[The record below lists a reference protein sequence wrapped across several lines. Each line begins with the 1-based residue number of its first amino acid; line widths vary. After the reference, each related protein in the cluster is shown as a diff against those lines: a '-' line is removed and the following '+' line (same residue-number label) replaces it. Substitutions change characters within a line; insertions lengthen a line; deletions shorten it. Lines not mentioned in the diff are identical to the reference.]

1 MDKSVAYQKLE
12 SLVARFTNHYD
23 EYKVKSYN
31 ETQVRQ
37 DFINP
42 FFEIFNWDTGNIQ
55 NLSESAREVVH
66 EDKVKVLE
74 KRIQRTKAPDYS
86 FNLEGKRLFFV
97 EAKKPSVF
105 IKEECE
111 PAYQLRR
118 YAWSAKLKI
127 SILTDFEEFAVYDCL
142 KKPNEKDKSSY
153 ARIKYI
159 HYTEYLA
166 EFDYLW
172 EVFEKNNVLNG
183 SLNKY
188 FLDASSKKGIE
199 SVDDDF
205 LNTLDGF
212 RTTLAS
218 DISKQNMDMLE
229 RDINIVVQKTIDR
242 IIFLRIAEDRDIEE
256 YGKLNGVL
264 VGDDYYQN
272 LYNIFDDADR
282 KYNSGLFENDELSR
296 DAVVSNKVV
305 KNIISDLYFPKSP
318 YEFSV
323 LSVEILGSAYEQFL
337 GKTITLD
344 KNHKSK
350 IEYKPEVR
358 KAGGVYYTPEYI
370 VKYIVLNTLGAL
382 IKNKTPKQIESIKI
396 VDPSCGSG
404 SFLIGAY
411 EYLLNFHE
419 TYYLNNPPSVGH
431 KKESPIGDDNKLTV
445 QTKKRILVNNIFGVD
460 IDAQAVEVTKLS
472 LMLKC
477 LEGEN
482 SFSINEELGLFG
494 ERALPSMEDNI
505 KCGNSLIGTDFYDSS
520 GELDFGDSEI
530 IYKINAFDWEAE
542 FPSVFAQNGFDVVIG
557 NPPYVKIQTLTE
569 SNPLIVDDLKERYFS
584 ARNRN
589 IDLYV
594 CFVEKGLSI
603 IKENG
608 VLGYILPHKF
618 FEGDMGE
625 NLRSIISKKKALEK
639 VVYFGANQVFENA
652 TTYTCLLFLSGKEKK
667 EFELLRVYE
676 ETDLK
681 KLLQEASFDK
691 LPSSVATSEPW
702 NFHRVEILNI
712 LDKLKLMP
720 TKLNDI
726 TRKIFVGL
734 QTSAD
739 DIYVLQGG
747 EEKDGIVKTYSKSL
761 DKEIEIERSIVKP
774 FLMGKDIKKYITSV
788 PNRWVIFPYI
798 INNDTATLYTE
809 KEIKSNFPLAW
820 EYLSENKKFL
830 ENRER
835 GKFKSNWW
843 QYGRTQNLTEFEV
856 DKISFPYMADKC
868 QSTWDAEYCYHT
880 TKVYSI
886 SFNEKNKYNPLFI
899 LGLLNSPLFLFFV
912 KSVGTV
918 FRGWF
923 YIFTPNFIENFPIPE
938 LDLNNQS
945 DKAKHDE
952 LVKLVTV
959 MIDLN
964 KKLKVA
970 GNQVDEKSI
979 VRIIE
984 ATDRKIDSLVYSLY
998 NLSEGEIKVVE
1009 GN

>member
-1 MDKSVAYQKLE
+1 MEKSVAYQKLE
-12 SLVARFTNHYD
+12 SLINRFTNHFD
-23 EYKVKSYN
+23 EYKGKSYN

-66 EDKVKVLE
+66 EDRVRVLE

-86 FNLEGKRLFFV
+86 FNLDGKRLFFV

-142 KKPNEKDKSSY
+142 KKPNEKDKPSF

-159 HYTEYLA
+159 HYTEYLT

-172 EVFEKNNVLNG
+172 EVFEKNNVSNG

-188 FLDASSKKGIE
+188 FLDASSKKGLE

-242 IIFLRIAEDRDIEE
+242 IIFLRIAEDRDIET
-256 YGKLNGVL
+256 YGKLNGVF
-264 VGDDYYQN
+264 VGDDYYAN
-272 LYNIFDDADR
+272 LYKIFDDADR
-282 KYNSGLFENDELSR
+282 KYNSGLFENDALSR

-337 GKTITLD
+337 GKTITLN
-344 KNHKSK
+344 KNHIAK

-358 KAGGVYYTPEYI
+358 KAGGVYYTPLYI
-370 VKYIVLNTLGAL
+370 VQYIVLNTLGAL

-419 TYYLNNPPSVGH
+419 LYYLNNPPSVSH

-542 FPSVFAQNGFDVVIG
+542 FPSVFASGGGFDVVLG
-557 NPPYVKIQTLTE
+557 NPPYVKEYTDREAFENIKLSYLSKYYQGKMDLWYFFVCHGLDILKEKGKLGFIAPSNWITNAGASILRNKILSDSKITDYVDFGDFKVFRDAGIQTMVFVLSKQKIEDDYKLDYYKVTNKNIGVNELADFTRDSKSTE
-569 SNPLIVDDLKERYFS
+569 INDISHMKINISSKNMMNNIITFVDNSLESILNNIKERGNYYLNESEVSQGIVPALDNCFIINDIDTFSEEENIYIKNYYTHCERYLKGTQNGFLIYLSAQNFPYKNLNEHQNFKKHFEPYKKSLKEAKIKYKTPNKPYYYLHREREERLFMQG
-584 ARNRN
+584 NDK
-589 IDLYV
+589 IV
-594 CFVEKGLSI
+594 CQ
-603 IKENG
+603 IKTMK
-608 VLGYILPHKF
+608 PKF
-618 FEGDMGE
+618 FYTEE
-625 NLRSIISKKKALEK
+625 SYYCSRALNIIQTDRISYK
-639 VVYFGANQVFENA
+639 Y
-652 TTYTCLLFLSGKEKK
+652 LL
-667 EFELLRVYE
+667 
-676 ETDLK
+676 
-681 KLLQEASFDK
+681 A
-691 LPSSVATSEPW
+691 
-702 NFHRVEILNI
+702 ILNSNLVSFW
-712 LDKLKLMP
+712 LDKNCKKQG
-720 TKLNDI
+720 TQ
-726 TRKIFVGL
+726 L
-734 QTSAD
+734 QID
-739 DIYVLQGG
+739 
-747 EEKDGIVKTYSKSL
+747 KS
-761 DKEIEIERSIVKP
+761 
-774 FLMGKDIKKYITSV
+774 Y
-788 PNRWVIFPYI
+788 
-798 INNDTATLYTE
+798 
-809 KEIKSNFPLAW
+809 
-820 EYLSENKKFL
+820 
-830 ENRER
+830 
-835 GKFKSNWW
+835 
-843 QYGRTQNLTEFEV
+843 
-856 DKISFPYMADKC
+856 
-868 QSTWDAEYCYHT
+868 
-880 TKVYSI
+880 
-886 SFNEKNKYNPLFI
+886 
-899 LGLLNSPLFLFFV
+899 LLNIP
-912 KSVGTV
+912 
-918 FRGWF
+918 
-923 YIFTPNFIENFPIPE
+923 IFNT
-938 LDLNNQS
+938 D

-964 KKLKVA
+964 KKLKGA

-998 NLSEGEIKVVE
+998 NLSDEDIKVIRPYTGSVE
-1009 GN
+1009 GGE

>member
-159 HYTEYLA
+159 HYTEYLT

-296 DAVVSNKVV
+296 SAVVSNKVV

-382 IKNKTPKQIESIKI
+382 IKNKTPKQIELIKI

-419 TYYLNNPPSVGH
+419 TYYLNNPPSVRH

-542 FPSVFAQNGFDVVIG
+542 FPSVFAGGGGFDVVIG
-557 NPPYVKIQTLTE
+557 NPPYVKEYTDREAFENIKLSYLSKYYQGKMDLWYFFVCHGLDILKEKGKLGFIAPSNWITNAGASILRNKILSDSKITDYVDFGDFKVFRDAGIQTMVFVLSKQKIEDDYKLDYYKVTNKNIGVNELADFTRDSKSTEINDISHIKINISSKNMMNNLITFVDSSLDNILNNIKDKSNYYFNEKEITNGIHHHHDYVDKNRLEILGDNFNVGNGIFVLSHDEKESLNLTE
-569 SNPLIVDDLKERYFS
+569 NELTLIKPAYTTKQLGRYFS
-584 ARNRN
+584 DSNNMEWVIYTDSSFKNVSKIKPYPN
-589 IDLYV
+589 IKKHLDKFKKVITSDNAPYGLHRTRKED
-594 CFVEKGLSI
+594 FFIGEK
-603 IKENG
+603 
-608 VLGYILPHKF
+608 
-618 FEGDMGE
+618 
-625 NLRSIISKKKALEK
+625 IISLRKCSKQPTFTY
-639 VVYFGANQVFENA
+639 VDFDSYVSA
-652 TTYTCLLFLSGKEKK
+652 TFYVIKPSGIN
-667 EFELLRVYE
+667 
-676 ETDLK
+676 LK
-681 KLLQEASFDK
+681 YLTA
-691 LPSSVATSEPW
+691 
-702 NFHRVEILNI
+702 ILNS
-712 LDKLKLMP
+712 KLIAFWLKNKGKM
-720 TKLNDI
+720 
-726 TRKIFVGL
+726 
-734 QTSAD
+734 
-739 DIYVLQGG
+739 QG
-747 EEKDGIVKTYSKSL
+747 DNY
-761 DKEIEIERSIVKP
+761 
-774 FLMGKDIKKYITSV
+774 
-788 PNRWVIFPYI
+788 
-798 INNDTATLYTE
+798 
-809 KEIKSNFPLAW
+809 
-820 EYLSENKKFL
+820 
-830 ENRER
+830 
-835 GKFKSNWW
+835 
-843 QYGRTQNLTEFEV
+843 QV
-856 DKISFPYMADKC
+856 DKA
-868 QSTWDAEYCYHT
+868 
-880 TKVYSI
+880 
-886 SFNEKNKYNPLFI
+886 PLLEI
-899 LGLLNSPLFLFFV
+899 
-912 KSVGTV
+912 
-918 FRGWF
+918 
-923 YIFTPNFIENFPIPE
+923 PIHIT
-938 LDLNNQS
+938 D

-964 KKLKVA
+964 KKLKGA
-970 GNQVDEKSI
+970 GEKSI

-998 NLSEGEIKVVE
+998 NLSEGEILLVE
-1009 GN
+1009 AT